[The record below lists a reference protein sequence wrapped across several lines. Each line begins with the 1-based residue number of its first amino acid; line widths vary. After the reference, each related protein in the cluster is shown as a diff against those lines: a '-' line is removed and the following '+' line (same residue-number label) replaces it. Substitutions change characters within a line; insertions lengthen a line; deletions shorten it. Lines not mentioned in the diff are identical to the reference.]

1 MAIPMRRL
9 AVPALAGL
17 VLIAIVAFPS
27 ARASAQAFLDLF
39 RVVNVA
45 AVPVNVDRLKQ
56 LSQRGLDIE
65 TLIGSQ
71 VEVLADPGPPQL
83 VNSPAEAAAA
93 AGITLRQPTVL
104 PPGLML
110 VRTELTG
117 EQAAQIKAD
126 SSKLRDV
133 LDALDITDVSP
144 PAELDGRTATIRVPP
159 MIRTVYA
166 NGGQELSFF
175 QARSPEM
182 TLPPGIDVPPLAE
195 IGLRIAGL
203 GSSEA
208 HVLAH
213 AIDWRSTLLV
223 PIPAA
228 ASTFRQVD
236 LPGGRGLF
244 VEPTTRRGPRAILWA
259 SGGMVFAMTGSI
271 NNQTL
276 LQIARSVQ

>member
-1 MAIPMRRL
+1 MAIPLRRL
-9 AVPALAGL
+9 AVPAIAGL
-17 VLIAIVAFPS
+17 VLIAIAAIPS
-27 ARASAQAFLDLF
+27 TRASAQAFLDLF

-71 VEVLADPGPPQL
+71 VEVLANPGPAQ
-83 VNSPAEAAAA
+83 VFTSPNEAAAA
-93 AGITLRQPTVL
+93 AGLTLRAPTVL
-104 PPGLML
+104 PPGLVL
-110 VRTELTG
+110 VRTELKG
-117 EQAAQIKAD
+117 ERAAQVTAD
-126 SSKLRDV
+126 SSKLREV

-144 PAELDGRTATIRVPP
+144 PAGLDGQTATIRVPP
-159 MIRTVYA
+159 IVRSVYA
-166 NGGQELSFF
+166 NGGQEFSLF
-175 QARSPEM
+175 QARTPEL
-182 TLPPGIDVPPLAE
+182 TLPTGIDVPPLAE

-203 GSSEA
+203 GTSEA
-208 HVLAH
+208 HTLAN

-228 ASTFRQVD
+228 AASFRQVD

-244 VEPTTRRGPRAILWA
+244 VEPTARRGPRAILW
-259 SGGMVFAMTGSI
+259 SNGGVIYAMTGSM

>member
-117 EQAAQIKAD
+117 ERAAQIKAD

>member
-1 MAIPMRRL
+1 
-9 AVPALAGL
+9 
-17 VLIAIVAFPS
+17 
-27 ARASAQAFLDLF
+27 
-39 RVVNVA
+39 
-45 AVPVNVDRLKQ
+45 VNVDRLKQ

-117 EQAAQIKAD
+117 ERAAQIKAD

-208 HVLAH
+208 HMLAN

-228 ASTFRQVD
+228 SSTFRQVD

-244 VEPTTRRGPRAILWA
+244 VEPTTRRGPRAILWTN
-259 SGGMVFAMTGSI
+259 GGMMFAMTGSI
-271 NNQTL
+271 NSQTL
-276 LQIARSVQ
+276 LQMARSVQ

>member
-9 AVPALAGL
+9 AVPAIAGL
-17 VLIAIVAFPS
+17 LLIAIAAFP
-27 ARASAQAFLDLF
+27 ATRASAQAFLDLF

-71 VEVLADPGPPQL
+71 VEVLANPGPAQ
-83 VNSPAEAAAA
+83 VFTSPAEAATA
-93 AGITLRQPTVL
+93 AGLTLRAPTVL
-104 PPGLML
+104 PPGLVL
-110 VRTELTG
+110 VRTELKG
-117 EQAAQIKAD
+117 ERAASVKAD
-126 SSKLRDV
+126 TGKLRDV
-133 LDALDITDVSP
+133 LDALEITDVSP
-144 PAELDGRTATIRVPP
+144 PAGLDGQTATIRVPP
-159 MIRTVYA
+159 IVRTVYA
-166 NGGQELSFF
+166 NGGQEVSFF

-182 TLPPGIDVPPLAE
+182 TLPPRIDVPPLAE

-208 HVLAH
+208 HMLAH

-228 ASTFRQVD
+228 SSTFRQVD

-244 VEPTTRRGPRAILWA
+244 VEPTTRRGPRAILWTN
-259 SGGMVFAMTGSI
+259 GGMMFAMTGSI
-271 NNQTL
+271 NSQTL
-276 LQIARSVQ
+276 LQMARSVQ